1 MRVTIFCLVG
11 ALAVQVSPVQKVI
24 ELLDELKGKVAGDL
38 QAEETMMEEYTKWCD
53 EEENDKE
60 DAITANKRTVGD
72 LNAVITDSN
81 ARIGEL
87 SSEIEELAGKI
98 ASADKD
104 LQDATGVRD
113 EENGSF
119 SATEKE
125 LLETTDMLGRATA
138 VLSRGQFS
146 FLQQHNAKDL
156 SNLAKGLSTIV
167 EASWVNSKQ
176 KAVVQSLLQSSESD
190 GDEDL
195 SLQPQA
201 TAASYSSQGGGIL
214 DTLKDMTEKAE
225 STLSDARAEEMKSA
239 HAYAM
244 LKQSL
249 EQELKTMNK
258 RMSAATAEKA
268 GTEKDMQ
275 DASEQ
280 LAATEKT
287 LAADTKYLENLR
299 QSCAAK
305 ASEWAQRQKDAAEEM
320 GAIAKAKEIL
330 ADGVKAFLQVA
341 SKTTTKS
348 SNVRDQV
355 VAIMNKLVKKTPSY
369 SLSQVAASARSDT
382 FGKVQGL
389 IEAMIDRLEKEAA
402 EEADAKAFCDTET
415 SKSKAKQADLT
426 AKLDTHGVRIEK
438 ATATI
443 DELKVQIKGLQERM
457 AAMDAAEAEATAL
470 RQKEHAEYLKA
481 SADYKQSAEAVANAV
496 GVLQSYYSQGS
507 FVQAKQAPEFGSKQ
521 GDIASTILSM
531 LEVAE
536 SDFTRLLAESE
547 AGEKQAQTA
556 YDTLKQDNAV
566 ARAANVEEV
575 KGKENE
581 VKRVDMSLINYKED
595 HASTSKEL
603 DAVLAYLDKL
613 KPQCETKVMSYAE
626 RKARREEEISGLKEA
641 LEILSA

>member
-1 MRVTIFCLVG
+1 MMRLTVFV
-11 ALAVQVSPVQKVI
+11 LASVQATQVSPVQKVI
-24 ELLDELKGKVAGDL
+24 ELLDELKA
-38 QAEETMMEEYTKWCD
+38 
-53 EEENDKE
+53 KE
-60 DAITANKRTVGD
+60 DAITSGKRTIGD

-87 SSEIEELAGKI
+87 SNEIEELAGKI
-98 ASADKD
+98 ASADAD
-104 LQDATGVRD
+104 LKEATSVRD
-113 EENGSF
+113 EEHGSF

-138 VLSRGQFS
+138 VLSRGQSS

-156 SNLAKGLSTIV
+156 SNLAKGLSKIV
-167 EASWVNSKQ
+167 EASWVNSEQ
-176 KAVVQSLLQSSESD
+176 KTVVQSLIQSSESE

-268 GTEKDMQ
+268 GTEKEMQ

-287 LAADTKYLENLR
+287 LAAHTKYLEELQ

-320 GAIAKAKEIL
+320 GAIEKAKEIL
-330 ADGVKAFLQVA
+330 TDGVKAFLQVS
-341 SKTTTKS
+341 SKTTTKD
-348 SNVRDQV
+348 SNVRSQV

-369 SLSQVAASARSDT
+369 SLSQVAAAARSDT
-382 FGKVQGL
+382 FGKVKGL

-443 DELKVQIKGLQERM
+443 EELKVQIKGLQERM

-496 GVLQSYYSQGS
+496 AVLESYYSSGS
-507 FVQAKQAPEFGSKQ
+507 FMQTKQAPEFGSKQ
-521 GDIASTILSM
+521 GDIASQILSM
-531 LEVAE
+531 MEAAE

-547 AGEKQAQTA
+547 AGETQAQDA
-556 YDTLKQDNAV
+556 YDKLKQDNSV
-566 ARAANVEEV
+566 ARAANTEEV

-581 VKRVDMSLINYKED
+581 VKRVDMSLVNYKED

-626 RKARREEEISGLKEA
+626 RKARREEEIAGLKEA

>member
-60 DAITANKRTVGD
+60 DAITSNKRTVGD
-72 LNAVITDSN
+72 LNAVITESN

-104 LQDATGVRD
+104 LKDATGVRD
-113 EENGSF
+113 EEHGSF
-119 SATEKE
+119 AATEKE

-156 SNLAKGLSTIV
+156 SNLAKGLSKIV

-190 GDEDL
+190 GDEEL

-225 STLSDARAEEMKSA
+225 STLSDARSEETKSA

-320 GAIAKAKEIL
+320 GAIEKAKEIL

-341 SKTTTKS
+341 SKTTAKS

-369 SLSQVAASARSDT
+369 SLSQVAAAARSDT

-481 SADYKQSAEAVANAV
+481 SAEYKQSAEAVANAV

-581 VKRVDMSLINYKED
+581 VKRVEMSLVNYKED

-626 RKARREEEISGLKEA
+626 RKARREEEINGLKEA

>member
-1 MRVTIFCLVG
+1 M
-11 ALAVQVSPVQKVI
+11 AK
-24 ELLDELKGKVAGDL
+24 
-38 QAEETMMEEYTKWCD
+38 
-53 EEENDKE
+53 
-60 DAITANKRTVGD
+60 
-72 LNAVITDSN
+72 
-81 ARIGEL
+81 ARIL
-87 SSEIEELAGKI
+87 LF
-98 ASADKD
+98 
-104 LQDATGVRD
+104 
-113 EENGSF
+113 F
-119 SATEKE
+119 SRWPRSVPSPST
-125 LLETTDMLGRATA
+125 R
-138 VLSRGQFS
+138 RGQFS
-146 FLQQHNAKDL
+146 FLQQHNATDL
-156 SNLAKGLSTIV
+156 SNLAKGLSKIV

-176 KAVVQSLLQSSESD
+176 KAVVQSLIQSSESE

-225 STLSDARAEEMKSA
+225 STLSDARSEEMKSA

-249 EQELKTMNK
+249 EQELKTMKK

-341 SKTTTKS
+341 SKTPTKS

-355 VAIMNKLVKKTPSY
+355 VAIMNKLVKKTPSS
-369 SLSQVAASARSDT
+369 SLSQVAAAARSDT

-389 IEAMIDRLEKEAA
+389 IEAMIDRLEKKAA

-443 DELKVQIKGLQERM
+443 EELKVQIKGLQERM

-481 SADYKQSAEAVANAV
+481 SAEYKQSAEAVANAV

-507 FVQAKQAPEFGSKQ
+507 FVQ
-521 GDIASTILSM
+521 T
-531 LEVAE
+531 
-536 SDFTRLLAESE
+536 
-547 AGEKQAQTA
+547 KQAQTA

-581 VKRVDMSLINYKED
+581 VKRVEMSLVNYKED

-613 KPQCETKVMSYAE
+613 KP
-626 RKARREEEISGLKEA
+626 
-641 LEILSA
+641 